1 MKIKTQDMTLI
12 ALFTVLTI
20 VSGKISVPILTIPFT
35 LQLAVSLLSGIMLGA
50 GRAMLSQGLYI
61 LIGLLGLPVFAAGG
75 GPAYVLQPT
84 FGYLPGMML
93 SAGLVGY
100 LADRSVRRHAELR
113 FRRLMPVTLAGV
125 AVTYLC
131 GVGYLYLI
139 KNFYAGTPFTLVKA
153 IQIGM
158 LPYMIIDILKAALAA
173 WVGPRL
179 RRYYGPAGPLY

>member
-1 MKIKTQDMTLI
+1 MKIKIQDMTLI

-20 VSGKISVPILTIPFT
+20 VSGKIAVPILTIPFT
-35 LQLAVSLLSGIMLGA
+35 LQLAVSLLAGILLGA

-93 SAGLVGY
+93 AAGLVGW
-100 LADRSVRRHAELR
+100 LADRSLRRHAELK
-113 FRRLMPVTLAGV
+113 FSRLMPVSLAGV

-139 KNFYAGTPFTLVKA
+139 KNFYAGTPVTLFKA
-153 IQIGM
+153 IQAGM
-158 LPYMIIDILKAALAA
+158 LPFLIVDMLKAGLAA

-179 RRYYGPAGPLY
+179 RRLAGNAKPAQ